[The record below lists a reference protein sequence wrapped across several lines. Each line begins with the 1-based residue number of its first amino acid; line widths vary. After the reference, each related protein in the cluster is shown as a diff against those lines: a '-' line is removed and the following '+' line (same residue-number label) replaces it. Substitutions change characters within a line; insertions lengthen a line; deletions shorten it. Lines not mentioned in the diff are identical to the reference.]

1 VEVPGHERGE
11 VMMTDKKSKPTS
23 SEDDLHRKFREA
35 LKRKKR
41 SAHETPESEPG
52 HSEGTGP
59 ATSDVQR
66 KEFRRK
72 TG

>member
-1 VEVPGHERGE
+1 
-11 VMMTDKKSKPTS
+11 MTDKPSKPTPS
-23 SEDDLHRKFREA
+23 DEDELHRKFREA
-35 LKRKKR
+35 LDRKKGSR
-41 SAHETPESEPG
+41 KRTPESEPG

-59 ATSDVQR
+59 ANADVAR

>member
-1 VEVPGHERGE
+1 
-11 VMMTDKKSKPTS
+11 MTDKQAKSTS
-23 SEDDLHRKFREA
+23 SEDELHKKFREA

-41 SAHETPESEPG
+41 TSHETPASEPG
-52 HSEGTGP
+52 HSDGTGP
-59 ATSDVQR
+59 ADADVSR

>member
-1 VEVPGHERGE
+1 
-11 VMMTDKKSKPTS
+11 MMTDKPDRSTS
-23 SEDDLHRKFREA
+23 SDDDLHKKFREA

-41 SAHETPESEPG
+41 SPHETPESEPG
-52 HSEGTGP
+52 HRDGTGP
-59 ATSDVQR
+59 ANADVQR

>member
-1 VEVPGHERGE
+1 
-11 VMMTDKKSKPTS
+11 MTDKQDKPTS
-23 SEDDLHRKFREA
+23 SDDDLHKKFREA

-41 SAHETPESEPG
+41 APHETPESEPG
-52 HSEGTGP
+52 HREGTGP
-59 ATSDVQR
+59 AHADVQR

>member
-1 VEVPGHERGE
+1 
-11 VMMTDKKSKPTS
+11 MTDKKSKPTS

-41 SAHETPESEPG
+41 SPHATPESEPG
-52 HSEGTGP
+52 HREGTGP
-59 ATSDVQR
+59 ATADVQR